1 MKNILNKKIFIFY
14 FLKRFNLN
22 MDEKENKN
30 SNNKAHF
37 TEDNAVIKLKKYT
50 LKKIPIG
57 IGNFGKVY
65 LAIDDKKNFYAAKSI
80 DNLKLKNPITKE
92 KFIRELCLTNKLK
105 NKHIIKL
112 HDVIKTKSNIY
123 LFLEYCDGETLE
135 SFLKNYKKLFNHL
148 IPMELIQYFTKQII
162 EGMYYMYKKKC
173 IHRDLKLENIM
184 LSKNLK
190 IEDETKLDFLLKE
203 SRTKILN
210 DIPTGVS
217 IFTFNC
223 FNEPT
228 ETPNYYNENIRKDE
242 KLFIQIV
249 KNYIIKI
256 IDLGFTREIEEEEE
270 NNNLKSFC
278 GSPYEMAPEI
288 WDLKYNKGDKSYNY
302 DYRVDLWSIG
312 IVLYKLAFDSIPF
325 NGKEFKTLYYNI
337 LKGDYHIP
345 PHDCVSIEFIDL
357 INGLLKINPNARYS
371 WEDLINHPFINK
383 NINDFTYYDFKYSN
397 PLDLNCNDYQK
408 CFLNKNKFINE
419 NSVFKNSNNDS
430 NNDNNDNEN
439 DNKFIEQLFIDDKCT
454 IIEYSTI
461 CEEMNNG
468 WVYTRLNNYLEDY

>member
-1 MKNILNKKIFIFY
+1 
-14 FLKRFNLN
+14 
-22 MDEKENKN
+22 
-30 SNNKAHF
+30 
-37 TEDNAVIKLKKYT
+37 
-50 LKKIPIG
+50 
-57 IGNFGKVY
+57 
-65 LAIDDKKNFYAAKSI
+65 
-80 DNLKLKNPITKE
+80 
-92 KFIRELCLTNKLK
+92 
-105 NKHIIKL
+105 
-112 HDVIKTKSNIY
+112 
-123 LFLEYCDGETLE
+123 
-135 SFLKNYKKLFNHL
+135 
-148 IPMELIQYFTKQII
+148 MELIQYFTKQII

-419 NSVFKNSNNDS
+419 NLVFKNSNNDS